1 MLSRTD
7 RSDLSHEGLS
17 RLESWSWTLHLL
29 VTGAETSI
37 SVMRLSCLSQQ
48 VEIRA
53 SETCTEGSFFAVYKY
68 GYTYNKLQLLDEWL
82 MLKML

>member
-1 MLSRTD
+1 M
-7 RSDLSHEGLS
+7 
-17 RLESWSWTLHLL
+17 HLL